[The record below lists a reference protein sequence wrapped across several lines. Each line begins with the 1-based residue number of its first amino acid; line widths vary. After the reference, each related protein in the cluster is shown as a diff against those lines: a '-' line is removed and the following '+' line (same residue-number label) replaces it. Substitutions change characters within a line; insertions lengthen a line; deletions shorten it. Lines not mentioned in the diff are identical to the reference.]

1 MKYLRDENIWKVYN
15 YKLRKSNGNMVV
27 RHGQSVA
34 DLEDR
39 HEGRAD
45 FQLTELGVC
54 RQMCCRMDKE
64 HYKIDVILSS
74 PLKGLPKLLI
84 YK

>member
-1 MKYLRDENIWKVYN
+1 MEIL
-15 YKLRKSNGNMVV
+15 VV

-45 FQLTELGVC
+45 FQLTELGC
-54 RQMCCRMDKE
+54 MQAKCAAE
-64 HYKIDVILSS
+64 
-74 PLKGLPKLLI
+74 
-84 YK
+84 